1 MAINEHGSSASGN
14 AENKNKKYYS
24 NSGDKGNMKENGN
37 GNNGGKGSEGK
48 YYSVEEEKL
57 EFDKKIVHYQMK

>member
-1 MAINEHGSSASGN
+1 
-14 AENKNKKYYS
+14 
-24 NSGDKGNMKENGN
+24 MKENGN